1 MSKTE
6 QYISYWKE
14 MWNCV
19 EKLINITQ
27 PITTGAENKLGTW
40 PMKNQYDHIL
50 SEVTE
55 AYAEYYKGNSAEDEI
70 DEDMDIL
77 MTALTLF
84 HKKGYSHQD
93 KKFSVARMIQKYEKR
108 GFLKFE

>member
-1 MSKTE
+1 MTKTE
-6 QYISYWKE
+6 QYLSYWNE
-14 MWNCV
+14 MWDCV

-27 PITTGAENKLGTW
+27 PITTGAENKLGDW
-40 PMKNQYDHIL
+40 PIKKQYDHIH

-55 AYAEYYKGNSAEDEI
+55 AFAEYYKNQSSE

-77 MTALTLF
+77 MTVLTLF

-93 KKFSVARMIQKYEKR
+93 KKFSVARMIKKYKER
-108 GFLKFE
+108 GFLKF